1 MARAYSLDLRRRVIG
16 AIDGG
21 LSTREAVRRFSV
33 GLSTA
38 GAWHRQWRKT
48 GDMEPGRQGQPPGS
62 KLDAFEV
69 FILSLVEENKDISLD
84 EIDER
89 LRAEHGV
96 GAVPSTVWLF
106 FDKRGITLKKRRR
119 TPPNSSA
126 RTFLSDARPGST
138 ASPTSI
144 RRS

>member
-1 MARAYSLDLRRRVIG
+1 
-16 AIDGG
+16 
-21 LSTREAVRRFSV
+21 
-33 GLSTA
+33 
-38 GAWHRQWRKT
+38 
-48 GDMEPGRQGQPPGS
+48 MEPGRQGQPPGS

-126 RTFLSDARPGST
+126 RTFLSGARPGST
-138 ASPTSI
+138 ACPPDLDPEKP
-144 RRS
+144 RRSTGKRGRVSAERSATPPG